1 MKNNLLVGE
10 IRHHYFKYLFP
21 SVAGTLAYGLLIFI
35 DTIFVGRGIGS
46 LGIAALNISIP
57 VFSMVACGMFLGIG
71 GATTAALNFGK
82 NKKEEKNKIF
92 TLCVYLG
99 LFISLFF
106 SIITSFNLDKIVHF
120 LGARGEVIPL
130 VKDYV
135 SVISKT
141 IVFYII
147 PHILTNFIKNDY
159 NPKLP
164 MYYLICVSISN
175 VFLDYLFIFIFKW
188 GMTGAAAA
196 TSISQFLGIL
206 ILLTHFKL
214 PQNTLKLKK
223 KFFTFNIL
231 YRIGK
236 IGLPSFISE
245 ISLGTVVIISNAEFY
260 KYLGNLGV
268 SAYGIIININFLL
281 YLIYSGIAQSSQPIV
296 SSNFGA
302 NQLLR
307 VKETLKLGIKIV
319 ISSGII
325 FYLILVIFRTN
336 IITLFNNENNEL
348 IKLTKNAFPLFF
360 SGVVL
365 LGLNLKFSSFFQSIE
380 FNRISSL
387 LNLLR
392 SFLLVIFFIKIL
404 PKFIGISGVWLAYSS
419 SELVT
424 FIIAILYYKKVYKK
438 YVLNNQDNIVKS

>member
-1 MKNNLLVGE
+1 MKNNLLTGK
-10 IRHHYFKYLFP
+10 IRDHYFKYLFP

-35 DTIFVGRGIGS
+35 DTVFIGRGIGA

-57 VFSMVACGMFLGIG
+57 IFSMVACGMFLGIG
-71 GATTAALNFGK
+71 GATAAALDFGK
-82 NKKEEKNKIF
+82 GKKEEKNKIF
-92 TLCVYLG
+92 TLCIYLG

-106 SIITSFNLDKIVHF
+106 SIVASFNLDRVVYF
-120 LGARGEVIPL
+120 LGARGEVVSM

-135 SVISKT
+135 SVVSKT
-141 IVFYII
+141 IIFYIM

-164 MYYLICVSISN
+164 MYYLIIVSLSN
-175 VFLDYLFIFIFKW
+175 VVLDYLFIFVFKW

-196 TSISQFLGIL
+196 TSISQFFGLL

-223 KFFTFNIL
+223 TFFSFNTL
-231 YRIGK
+231 VRIGK

-245 ISLGTVVIISNAEFY
+245 ISLGSVILISNAEFY

-268 SAYGIIININFLL
+268 SAYGIIVNINFLL

-302 NQLLR
+302 NQLSR

-319 ISSGII
+319 VGSGIV
-325 FYLILVIFRTN
+325 FYIILIIFRIN
-336 IITLFNNENNEL
+336 IITLFNNENIEL

-360 SGVVL
+360 SGVIF

-380 FNRISSL
+380 FNKISSL
-387 LNLLR
+387 
-392 SFLLVIFFIKIL
+392 
-404 PKFIGISGVWLAYSS
+404 
-419 SELVT
+419 
-424 FIIAILYYKKVYKK
+424 
-438 YVLNNQDNIVKS
+438 